1 MKRAGFLLLAV
12 VPVLV
17 TTAVYCALPEH
28 PARADAGPS
37 APASRQATGRSG
49 ATAERG
55 TDDRR
60 AAAVPAGLAA
70 PGKKE
75 LAQQLVAS
83 AENSTL
89 DWREAYAYVEDIGDG
104 QGYTAG
110 VIGFCTG
117 THDLLTLVES
127 YTRKHPDNGLARYL
141 PALRRVDGSDSH
153 EGLDPGF
160 PAAWRHEATVPAF
173 RAAQDAERDRVYFD
187 PAVRQA
193 RRDGLGT
200 LGQFIY
206 YDAMVMHGPGTG
218 DYGFYGLRDRALRE
232 ADPPRGAATRR
243 RTSTRSWTCA
253 ARRCGP
259 GTRTATPP
267 ASTRRSACSCA
278 RGTSVW
284 TRRWYGRC
292 TARRTGC
299 PSPVASA
306 RTRRR
311 GAAVVRACGGA
322 CQVVRSGTGR
332 QAPSRVPHAIV
343 RDVLE

>member
-28 PARADAGPS
+28 PARADAGTS
-37 APASRQATGRSG
+37 APASRQATGRPG

-89 DWREAYAYVEDIGDG
+89 DWREAYTYVEDIGDG

-232 ADPPRGAATRR
+232 ADPPSQGGDEKAYLDTFLDVRRAAMRSRDAHRDTTRID
-243 RTSTRSWTCA
+243 
-253 ARRCGP
+253 
-259 GTRTATPP
+259 TAQRVFLREGNLGLETPL
-267 ASTRRSACSCA
+267 
-278 RGTSVW
+278 VW
-284 TRRWYGRC
+284 KVYGE
-292 TARRTGC
+292 TY
-299 PSPVASA
+299 
-306 RTRRR
+306 
-311 GAAVVRACGGA
+311 
-322 CQVVRSGTGR
+322 
-332 QAPSRVPHAIV
+332 RVP
-343 RDVLE
+343 